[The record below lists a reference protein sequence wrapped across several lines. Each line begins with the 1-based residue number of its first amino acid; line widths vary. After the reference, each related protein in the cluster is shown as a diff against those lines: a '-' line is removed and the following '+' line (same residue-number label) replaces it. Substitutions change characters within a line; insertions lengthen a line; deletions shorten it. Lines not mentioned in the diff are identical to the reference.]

1 MQLGLVFIDNVHNL
15 DTVCFRVIGN
25 QRAMATPP
33 NRFRA
38 HNRGRT
44 EFVRKIEKAFDASAK
59 FFGFHVIGITAKRS
73 VAPGRVVRILL
84 CFSSTAQFGEVLV
97 ANSVFC
103 E

>member
-1 MQLGLVFIDNVHNL
+1 MELGLVCVDNVHNF
-15 DTVCFRVIGN
+15 DTVCFQVIGN

-38 HNRGRT
+38 HDRGRT
-44 EFVRKIEKAFDASAK
+44 EFVRKIEETFNASAK

-73 VAPGRVVRILL
+73 VAPGRIVRILL
-84 CFSSTAQFGEVLV
+84 CFSSTAQFREVLV
-97 ANSVFC
+97 ANSVVC